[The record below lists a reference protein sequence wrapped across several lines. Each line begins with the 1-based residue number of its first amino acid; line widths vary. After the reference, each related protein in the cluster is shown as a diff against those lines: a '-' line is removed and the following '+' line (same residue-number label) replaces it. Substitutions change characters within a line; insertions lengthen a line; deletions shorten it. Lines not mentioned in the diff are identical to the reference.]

1 MRESNTIKRFRRSLE
16 GCEED
21 HVYSGTIL
29 EFDTEDYAPRNQ
41 FLEGMI
47 ITSKE
52 GTRRVHFFIPSRNNP
67 IIDVS
72 KLEVNDFVQVYGRVD
87 ESRRNSTTPSLIM
100 APDKE
105 MVIFARKREMFSW
118 KGDRID
124 YVQAL
129 AYLISIILSVVSQIS
144 LFLSLSLFPSRIFAF
159 QVGVVSTIFLIITI
173 GVDWYRSHLGRQITV
188 QYDNEN
194 WELLT
199 KIVSNKFGPL

>member
-1 MRESNTIKRFRRSLE
+1 MSELNTIKRFRRSLE

-21 HVYSGTIL
+21 HVYSGKIL
-29 EFDTEDYAPRNQ
+29 EFDREDYAPRNQ
-41 FLEGMI
+41 FLEGML

-52 GTRRVHFFIPSRNNP
+52 GTRRVHFFIPTRNNP

-72 KLEVNDFVQVYGRVD
+72 KLEVNDFVQVYGKVD

-100 APDKE
+100 APDQK

-118 KGDRID
+118 RGDRID

-129 AYLISIILSVVSQIS
+129 AYLISLILSGVSQIS
-144 LFLSLSLFPSRIFAF
+144 LFLSLSLFPSEALAF
-159 QVGVVSTIFLIITI
+159 QVGVLSTIFLIITI

-188 QYDNEN
+188 QYDSEN
-194 WELLT
+194 WDLLA
-199 KIVSNKFGPL
+199 KIASKRFGPV

>member
-1 MRESNTIKRFRRSLE
+1 MRDPNIIKRFRRSLE
-16 GCEED
+16 GCEDD

-29 EFDTEDYAPRNQ
+29 EFDREDYAPRNQ

-72 KLEVNDFVQVYGRVD
+72 KLEVNDFVQIYGRVD

-100 APDKE
+100 APDQK
-105 MVIFARKREMFSW
+105 MVIFARKRAMFSW
-118 KGDRID
+118 RGDRID

-129 AYLISIILSVVSQIS
+129 SYLVSIILSVISNIS
-144 LFLSLSLFPSRIFAF
+144 LFLSLSFFPSRTLAF
-159 QVGVVSTIFLIITI
+159 QVGVISTIFLIITI

-188 QYDNEN
+188 QYDSET
-194 WELLT
+194 WELLN
-199 KIVSNKFGPL
+199 KIVSKKFGPV

>member
-16 GCEED
+16 GCEEN

-41 FLEGMI
+41 FLEGML

-199 KIVSNKFGPL
+199 KIVSNKFGLL

>member
-1 MRESNTIKRFRRSLE
+1 LKESNIIKRFRRSLE
-16 GCEED
+16 GCEEE

-29 EFDTEDYAPRNQ
+29 EFDREDYAPRNQ

-67 IIDVS
+67 IVDVS
-72 KLEVNDFVQVYGRVD
+72 KLEVNDFVQIYGKLD

-100 APDKE
+100 APDQK
-105 MVIFARKREMFSW
+105 MVIFARKRAMFSW
-118 KGDRID
+118 HGDRID

-129 AYLISIILSVVSQIS
+129 SYLVSIILSVVSQIS
-144 LFLSLSLFPSRIFAF
+144 LFLSLSLFPSTAFAF
-159 QVGVVSTIFLIITI
+159 QVGVISTIFLIITI

-188 QYDNEN
+188 QNDSET
-194 WELLT
+194 WERFN
-199 KIVSNKFGPL
+199 KIVSKKFGAV